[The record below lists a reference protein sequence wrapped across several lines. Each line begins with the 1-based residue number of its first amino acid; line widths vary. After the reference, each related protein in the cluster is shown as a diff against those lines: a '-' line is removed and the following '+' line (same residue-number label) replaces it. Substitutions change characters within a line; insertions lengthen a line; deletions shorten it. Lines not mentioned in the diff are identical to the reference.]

1 MKHTTLVGAL
11 IAISALAGC
20 AAPKQGSP
28 EHTAI
33 QSTINGV
40 GAMLGGKP
48 ASTASNAPS
57 NPAPQSQGGQMV
69 LINGINIMVDGPR
82 PSEARWQGKRIG
94 ETTLNRFFDSNPIR
108 KPGDYWPRIG
118 IRIDDYSES
127 LLSVSNL
134 KHTNQL
140 SGSAVA
146 NMARPLEC
154 IKFTA
159 MVWMSERQSQRI
171 DGLVHCN
178 SDIKSGESVLSTG
191 ALRMYRTVMAP
202 ISISSEQVRTLGP
215 RVPSKLLPDTTQDD
229 LTLYS
234 NGQHLFSSLFTQLG
248 YRGPLDGDQRLWFV
262 NLAVLVK
269 R

>member
-1 MKHTTLVGAL
+1 MKHFTKTCGL
-11 IAISALAGC
+11 IAILALAGC
-20 AAPKQGSP
+20 AAPQKGTP
-28 EHTAI
+28 EHTVI
-33 QSTINGV
+33 QNTINGV
-40 GAMLGGKP
+40 GALLGGKP
-48 ASTASNAPS
+48 VATPTTTATPS
-57 NPAPQSQGGQMV
+57 PQTQGGQMV

-82 PSEARWQGKRIG
+82 PTDSRWQGKRIN
-94 ETTLNRFFDSNPIR
+94 ETPLNRFFESHPIR
-108 KPGDYWPRIG
+108 RPGDYWPRIG
-118 IRIDDYSES
+118 IRLDDYSES
-127 LLSVSNL
+127 LLSDSNL

-140 SGSAVA
+140 SGSMVA
-146 NMARPLEC
+146 NVARPLEC

-159 MVWMSERQSQRI
+159 VVWMSEKQSQRI
-171 DGLVHCN
+171 DGVVHCN
-178 SDIKSGESVLSTG
+178 SDIKSGENVLSTG

-215 RVPSKLLPDTTQDD
+215 RVPAKLLPDTTQDD

-262 NLAVLVK
+262 NLAVPSK